1 MSLGGISARLRHD
14 DRHALAQRIEHDP
27 RLDRLILRAQ
37 QGAGVDR
44 QLGQVAQAALG
55 DLSAAAKALERES
68 ATIAR
73 RLESTVDTGAL
84 ELRATAREL
93 RQGAEQLSRAAER
106 LRDPRAALLGPSP
119 AQLGPGE
126 KLP

>member
-1 MSLGGISARLRHD
+1 LRD
-14 DRHALAQRIEHDP
+14 IQPIGRQAQSALA
-27 RLDRLILRAQ
+27 
-37 QGAGVDR
+37 
-44 QLGQVAQAALG
+44 
-55 DLSAAAKALERES
+55 DLSAAAKALERGS
-68 ATIAR
+68 AAIAQ
-73 RLESTVDTGAL
+73 RLESTADTGAL